1 MRDQNKLLAKYADIY
16 EKINTIYVV
25 KSISLA
31 KACYEL
37 NIATPMYYKICK
49 LLNKKSIALL
59 KNIIKDNS
67 KKDIVK
73 KEHYKEE
80 NIKAIEDIKIMKD
93 MLDKHEED
101 IIKKEHYEEEIIKII
116 EDIIA
121 MIDLLNK
128 KLGINKTK
136 RIINPLLNKNLNNL
150 VFNKNIITIEYI
162 LDDCKEHICK
172 KEHYKEQIENIK
184 EIKDRLDNYEEYI
197 YKNEHYKEDIY
208 KNEYY
213 KEVIETIKKMKDLLN
228 KKLNINN
235 SLLNKNNNL
244 NNINDI
250 DDDKY
255 KNSDAKI
262 KVFQKIINKKIISH
276 QYYMKDQKKLIAR
289 YTDIYEKVNNIY
301 IEKQI
306 SLSKAC
312 MLLDTTTT
320 QYYRICKLLS
330 KDSIVLSNGVKQ
342 DTPKK
347 IDTKIAIKI
356 VTKEPKLVKTKE
368 PNLVITKEPKLV
380 KTKEP
385 NLVKTKEPNLVK
397 TKEPNLVKTK
407 EIKLVKTKK
416 PKLVPPKKIY
426 KGGETLDNG
435 NFTRLIRQTGGNSSI
450 LPNKNII
457 ELKELLDNDLN
468 NDLNNNLN
476 NNLKNNL
483 NSIND
488 TNDVKYQSGIGE
500 SDEIETYVRNGI
512 KITDLRNIIDKL
524 EC

>member
-1 MRDQNKLLAKYADIY
+1 
-16 EKINTIYVV
+16 
-25 KSISLA
+25 
-31 KACYEL
+31 
-37 NIATPMYYKICK
+37 
-49 LLNKKSIALL
+49 
-59 KNIIKDNS
+59 
-67 KKDIVK
+67 
-73 KEHYKEE
+73 
-80 NIKAIEDIKIMKD
+80 
-93 MLDKHEED
+93 
-101 IIKKEHYEEEIIKII
+101 
-116 EDIIA
+116 
-121 MIDLLNK
+121 
-128 KLGINKTK
+128 
-136 RIINPLLNKNLNNL
+136 
-150 VFNKNIITIEYI
+150 
-162 LDDCKEHICK
+162 
-172 KEHYKEQIENIK
+172 
-184 EIKDRLDNYEEYI
+184 
-197 YKNEHYKEDIY
+197 
-208 KNEYY
+208 
-213 KEVIETIKKMKDLLN
+213 
-228 KKLNINN
+228 
-235 SLLNKNNNL
+235 
-244 NNINDI
+244 
-250 DDDKY
+250 
-255 KNSDAKI
+255 
-262 KVFQKIINKKIISH
+262 
-276 QYYMKDQKKLIAR
+276 MKDQKKLIAR

-397 TKEPNLVKTK
+397 TKEPKLVKTKEPNLVKTKEPNLVKTKEPNLVKTK

-483 NSIND
+483 NNNLKNNLNSIND